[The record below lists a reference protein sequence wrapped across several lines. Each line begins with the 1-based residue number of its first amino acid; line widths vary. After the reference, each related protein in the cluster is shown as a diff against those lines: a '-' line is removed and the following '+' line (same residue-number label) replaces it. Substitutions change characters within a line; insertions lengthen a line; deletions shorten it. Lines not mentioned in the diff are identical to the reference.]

1 MLMVDG
7 DISQKPIFDEISL
20 KLIQSLRCED
30 PKATIFGVRRC
41 AIWPSDASSF
51 HQSCGQYLM
60 SDLWQLEL
68 TDRQRELLLRG
79 LRFVRS
85 SRMLEI
91 RESSDIT
98 DDQRK
103 G

>member
-1 MLMVDG
+1 MN
-7 DISQKPIFDEISL
+7 
-20 KLIQSLRCED
+20 
-30 PKATIFGVRRC
+30 
-41 AIWPSDASSF
+41 
-51 HQSCGQYLM
+51 
-60 SDLWQLEL
+60 DLLHLEL

-91 RESSDIT
+91 RDSSDLT

-103 G
+103 DELGELRQLSDMLGQSDAKAKPTHV

>member
-1 MLMVDG
+1 
-7 DISQKPIFDEISL
+7 
-20 KLIQSLRCED
+20 
-30 PKATIFGVRRC
+30 
-41 AIWPSDASSF
+41 
-51 HQSCGQYLM
+51 M
-60 SDLWQLEL
+60 SDLLHLEL

-91 RESSDIT
+91 RDSSDIT

-103 G
+103 VELGELRQLADMLGQGSTTGKPARV

>member
-1 MLMVDG
+1 MN
-7 DISQKPIFDEISL
+7 
-20 KLIQSLRCED
+20 
-30 PKATIFGVRRC
+30 
-41 AIWPSDASSF
+41 
-51 HQSCGQYLM
+51 
-60 SDLWQLEL
+60 DLLHLEL

-91 RESSDIT
+91 RDSSDLT

-103 G
+103 DELGELRQLSEMLGLNTAKAKPTHV

>member
-1 MLMVDG
+1 MDEML
-7 DISQKPIFDEISL
+7 
-20 KLIQSLRCED
+20 
-30 PKATIFGVRRC
+30 
-41 AIWPSDASSF
+41 
-51 HQSCGQYLM
+51 
-60 SDLWQLEL
+60 QLEL

-103 G
+103 GELGELRQLAEMLGQEAGKPA

>member
-1 MLMVDG
+1 MN
-7 DISQKPIFDEISL
+7 
-20 KLIQSLRCED
+20 
-30 PKATIFGVRRC
+30 
-41 AIWPSDASSF
+41 
-51 HQSCGQYLM
+51 
-60 SDLWQLEL
+60 DLLHLEL

-91 RESSDIT
+91 RDSSDLN

-103 G
+103 DELGELRQLSEMLGTNTAKAKPTHV

>member
-1 MLMVDG
+1 
-7 DISQKPIFDEISL
+7 
-20 KLIQSLRCED
+20 
-30 PKATIFGVRRC
+30 
-41 AIWPSDASSF
+41 
-51 HQSCGQYLM
+51 M
-60 SDLWQLEL
+60 SDLLQLEL

-91 RESSDIT
+91 RETADIS

-103 G
+103 DELGEIRQLAEMLGKEGAKPAHA

>member
-1 MLMVDG
+1 MN
-7 DISQKPIFDEISL
+7 
-20 KLIQSLRCED
+20 
-30 PKATIFGVRRC
+30 
-41 AIWPSDASSF
+41 
-51 HQSCGQYLM
+51 
-60 SDLWQLEL
+60 DLLHLEL

-91 RESSDIT
+91 RDSSDIT

-103 G
+103 DELGELRQLSDMLGQNTPKPKPTHA